1 MMNKIWLLPL
11 VLVVGCASKPQF
23 VEIERPVEKSVPLTQ
38 SAVTLPVQTPVALS
52 VEDAKIANYTGPV
65 ALNRS
70 DVIGGSRDCINAK
83 MKPTVEYLAQKTG
96 KGVVMVP
103 VNVHCDPFK

>member
-1 MMNKIWLLPL
+1 MNKLWLLPL

-23 VEIERPVEKSVPLTQ
+23 VEIEKQPAPVQAVKPVPVEET
-38 SAVTLPVQTPVALS
+38 
-52 VEDAKIANYTGPV
+52 KIANYTGPA
-65 ALNRS
+65 ALARS
-70 DVIGGSRDCINAK
+70 AVIEGSRDCINAK
-83 MKPTVEYLAQKTG
+83 MKPTVEYLSQQTA